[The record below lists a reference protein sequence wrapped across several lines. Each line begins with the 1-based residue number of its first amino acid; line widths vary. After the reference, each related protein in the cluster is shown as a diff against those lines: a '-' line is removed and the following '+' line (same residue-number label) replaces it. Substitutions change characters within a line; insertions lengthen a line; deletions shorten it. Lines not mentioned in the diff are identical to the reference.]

1 MRPEIFFL
9 LFLLFTVKLKY
20 LLSIPGV
27 VEVVVVVKIVF
38 CGDFVVAPIFDVV
51 HWLAVED

>member
-1 MRPEIFFL
+1 MFF
-9 LFLLFTVKLKY
+9 FFVVLFTVKLKY